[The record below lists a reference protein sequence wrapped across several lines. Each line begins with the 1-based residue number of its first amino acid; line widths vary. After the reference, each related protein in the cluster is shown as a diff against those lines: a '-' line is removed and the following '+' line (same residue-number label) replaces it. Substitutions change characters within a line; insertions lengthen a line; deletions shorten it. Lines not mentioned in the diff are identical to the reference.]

1 MLISGILFG
10 GGRMKRRIAAI
21 FVVIFFT
28 LTSTAYAF
36 DSSAYNK
43 EIKIGLETMASNQI
57 KVTLN
62 GSYTCLGSMLP
73 AGTSFYL
80 AASGNSISYNGNCY
94 NELNFVP
101 VNDENTI
108 KLQAGTKAYN
118 YLGEMDFKVN
128 PGKILPVN
136 ELPIEDYLKGVIG
149 YEMSNSYP
157 IEALKA
163 QAVAARNYAISNMD
177 KHRSD
182 GYDLCDTI
190 DCQVYRGYNPS
201 YKNVEKAVDETRGQV
216 LLYGDQLITAYYAS
230 SDGGYTEDSGNVWT
244 NQLPYLIAKPDAFD
258 SNSWPYGDMTFTSAE
273 IENTLKDKKYLNS
286 TDTFNKIDLTTIKKY
301 ESGRIANI
309 DVDYTDAGGT
319 AHTRSFSKESARTFL
334 GLPSA
339 MYDVFYDAASD
350 TYTFKGKGYG
360 HGVGMSQR
368 GAQSRA
374 NSGQAYDTILAF
386 YYDGTYLKQLLSN
399 IKTFTSDKQSILA
412 GDKILFN
419 TSCDSSSSL
428 FKFTVEKDGK
438 VLYTRDY
445 MSSASFEYS
454 PQSAGSYTAH
464 VYMKSS
470 SSQNEY
476 NDTASLGFTVYSLPV
491 ITSISQG
498 LEQHVKRPVEISV
511 NTSGGSS
518 RGRQYKFEV
527 LYNST
532 HFSGCDYQDASTYE
546 FTSDVEGAYT
556 VKVYVKDKLSTRT
569 YDSMKDTVVNVTSD
583 TSRGSTTTLDIN
595 VPVKKGMKNSSV
607 KVLQNCLIKLGY
619 KVGTADGIFGSKTL
633 NAVISFQKSK
643 GLTQSG
649 IVDAK
654 TLSAL
659 NAEIQKKSGSAVNP
673 VTPPPVAVDKNTLNI
688 TRILKKGVKGSDVKT
703 VQQVLNKLGY
713 SVGTADGI
721 YGTKTYNAIKTYQT
735 ANKLPVTGTVE
746 SRTASSLSSKY
757 SAYLNSTAS
766 RGTSTITFSI
776 SRVLKLGTRG
786 TDVKNLQ
793 QVLKHLSFAVNVNGV
808 FNNQTYI
815 AVKSFQK
822 QNHLVVD
829 GIVGT
834 GTARA
839 INARLK

>member
-43 EIKIGLETMASNQI
+43 EIKIGLENMASNQI

-80 AASGNSISYNGNCY
+80 AASGNNINYNGNAY
-94 NELNFVP
+94 NELNLVP

-108 KLQAGTKAYN
+108 KLQVGAKVYN
-118 YLGEMDFKVN
+118 YLGKMDFKIN
-128 PGKILPVN
+128 SGKILPVN

-177 KHRSD
+177 KHRND
-182 GYDLCDTI
+182 GYDLCDTT
-190 DCQVYRGYNPS
+190 DCQVYRGYNPL

-216 LLYGDQLITAYYAS
+216 LLYGDQLIIAYYAS
-230 SDGGYTEDSGNVWT
+230 SDGGYTEDSGNVWR
-244 NQLPYLIAKPDAFD
+244 NQLPYLIAKPDSFD
-258 SNSWPYGDMTFTSAE
+258 SNSWPYGDMTFTSKE
-273 IENTLKDKKYLNS
+273 LENTLKDKKYLNP
-286 TDTFNKIDLTTIKKY
+286 TDTFNKIDLTTIKKF

-334 GLPSA
+334 GVPSA

-360 HGVGMSQR
+360 HGVGMSQI
-368 GAQSRA
+368 GAKNRA
-374 NSGQAYDTILAF
+374 NSGQAYDTILSF

-399 IKTFTSDKQSILA
+399 SKAFTSDKQNILI
-412 GDKILFN
+412 GNKMLFN

-464 VYMKSS
+464 VYMKSAS
-470 SSQNEY
+470 SKNEY
-476 NDTASLGFTVYSLPV
+476 DDTASLGFTVYSSPV

-498 LEQHVKRPVEISV
+498 PEQHVKRPVEISI
-511 NTSGGSS
+511 NTTGGSS
-518 RGRQYKFEV
+518 SGGQYKFEV
-527 LYNST
+527 LYNGAY
-532 HFSGCDYQDASTYE
+532 FSGCDYQDASTYE
-546 FTSDVEGAYT
+546 FTPDVEGAYT
-556 VKVYVKDKLSTRT
+556 VKAYVKDKLSTRA
-569 YDSMKDTVVNVTSD
+569 YDSMKDTVVKVTSD
-583 TSRGSTTTLDIN
+583 SSRGSTTTLDIQ

-607 KVLQNCLIKLGY
+607 KVLQNCLAKLGY
-619 KVGTADGIFGSKTL
+619 KIGTADGIFGNKTL
-633 NAVISFQKSK
+633 SAVISFQKSK
-643 GLTQSG
+643 HLVPNG

-654 TLSAL
+654 TLSVL
-659 NAEIQKKSGSAVNP
+659 NVEIQKKSGPAVSP
-673 VTPPPVAVDKNTLNI
+673 LTPPPVAVDKNTLNI
-688 TRILKKGVKGSDVKT
+688 TRTLKKGMKGSDVKT
-703 VQQVLNKLGY
+703 VQQVLTKLGY
-713 SVGTADGI
+713 STGTADGV
-721 YGTKTYNAIKTYQT
+721 YGNKTYNAVRTYQT
-735 ANKLPVTGTVE
+735 KNKLPVTGIVE
-746 SRTASSLSSKY
+746 SKTVLLLSSNY

-766 RGTSTITFSI
+766 RGTSAYSFSI
-776 SRVLKLGTRG
+776 SRLLKKGTSG

-793 QVLKHLSFAVNVNGV
+793 QILKHLSFEVNVNGV
-808 FNNQTYI
+808 FDNQTYI

-822 QNHLVVD
+822 QNHLSVD